1 MPDGKRALPSGDQAL
16 DRAGSQG
23 LDTGGGGRNDG
34 PRRALLTGRI
44 TELAAVYRAK
54 LDEVETGAYVRML
67 EPHDDATLKRVFR
80 YAHRQWPNWMPTAPQ
95 LDQYAR
101 ACQPRHP
108 VVVSDD
114 QLEPPPEPDVPEEW
128 ERLAK
133 YFEAH
138 PKGRER
144 ETLREMLA
152 LMGAGKTEVAQRVT
166 EIVAASYAEQEPL
179 EPPPAGAKLKPYERG
194 MELTEEER
202 ELERR
207 LLQK

>member
-1 MPDGKRALPSGDQAL
+1 
-16 DRAGSQG
+16 
-23 LDTGGGGRNDG
+23 
-34 PRRALLTGRI
+34 
-44 TELAAVYRAK
+44 VYRAK

-80 YAHRQWPNWMPTAPQ
+80 GAHRQWPDWMPTAPQ

-114 QLEPPPEPDVPEEW
+114 QLEPPPEPEVPEEW

-138 PKGRER
+138 PPRKGRER